1 MWIIIDSA
9 GIYCVLLTYFFFAGV
24 SFVVMR
30 VSILPLSSEG
40 YLSLAGAVTSYF
52 FFILL
57 ALTCHVRCMLT
68 DPGSVPIISTTL
80 PICDKCSAPKP
91 SRVHHCSTCKAC
103 ILKMDHHCPWMNNC
117 IGYFNQKHFVLF
129 LFYSEICCLYSIIL
143 IVLRA
148 TYCMDSG
155 KGGICDKSV
164 QEHSADVLLGLM
176 SLAVTG
182 LFSLFILIMIVDQI
196 KCISKNISGIEV
208 LKQEFFEQ
216 RSLKVNFEETFGGRN
231 KICWVLPFAVPGTVE
246 EYLDRNTGERT

>member
-1 MWIIIDSA
+1 
-9 GIYCVLLTYFFFAGV
+9 
-24 SFVVMR
+24 
-30 VSILPLSSEG
+30 
-40 YLSLAGAVTSYF
+40 
-52 FFILL
+52 
-57 ALTCHVRCMLT
+57 
-68 DPGSVPIISTTL
+68 
-80 PICDKCSAPKP
+80 
-91 SRVHHCSTCKAC
+91 
-103 ILKMDHHCPWMNNC
+103 
-117 IGYFNQKHFVLF
+117 
-129 LFYSEICCLYSIIL
+129 
-143 IVLRA
+143 
-148 TYCMDSG
+148 MDSG